1 MAGGPIA
8 LLALSGAARRA
19 ATVVALATLGFSPAG
34 ARHPGEITAAV
45 RSYRGAHELAILREF
60 ADFLSIPNLASD
72 DANIRRNAAA
82 VVALLEKRGVRATL
96 LDGEGG
102 PPAVYGELPA
112 GDPKAKRTVVFYAH
126 YDGQPVD
133 PARWSGKPWEPVV
146 RDAPPESGGKDIA
159 WAALKSPVDPKLL
172 VYARSASDDKAAI
185 VGMATA
191 LDALRAVRR
200 LPSVN
205 VRFFFEGEE
214 EAGSPHLAEI
224 LRRNR
229 DRLASDLWLF
239 CDGPVHQSGRK
250 AVFFG
255 TRGIIGVDL
264 TAYGAV
270 RRLHSGHYGN
280 WSPNPAADLATLVA
294 SMRDGEGRITI
305 PGFADGVR
313 PPTDAE
319 RRAIAETPDVD
330 AALKRELAL
339 GRTEGDGQRIEERI
353 LLPALNVRGFAS
365 GDVGE
370 KATNSIPTEA
380 TVSIDFR
387 LVPDLTPE
395 TVRSKVEDFLRTRG
409 FFLVRETPDAAT
421 RLAHP
426 RVLKVEWG
434 SGYPATRTS
443 MDLPVSRAV
452 VKVLSDATGGPVVR
466 LPTLGG
472 SGPNYLFE
480 EILKAP
486 VLVVPIA
493 NHDNNQHA
501 SNENIRIGNFWDG
514 IEMYAALMNGLGREW
529 R

>member
-1 MAGGPIA
+1 
-8 LLALSGAARRA
+8 
-19 ATVVALATLGFSPAG
+19 VVALATLGVFPAAARDAGQRNGG
-34 ARHPGEITAAV
+34 AITAAV
-45 RSYRGAHELAILREF
+45 RSYRAAHELAILREF
-60 ADFLSIPNLASD
+60 ADLLSIPNLASD
-72 DANIRRNAAA
+72 DQNIRRNAAA
-82 VVALLEKRGVRATL
+82 IAALLEKRGVRVTL

-112 GDPKAKRTVVFYAH
+112 RGATRTVVFYAH

-133 PARWSGKPWEPVV
+133 PARWTGKPWEPVV
-146 RDAPPESGGKDIA
+146 RDATPESGGKDIP
-159 WAALKSPVDPKLL
+159 WSALTAPVDPKYL

-191 LDALRAVRR
+191 LDALAAAGR

-205 VRFFFEGEE
+205 VKFFFEGEE
-214 EAGSPHLAEI
+214 EAGSPHLSEI
-224 LRRNR
+224 LRRNL

-255 TRGIIGVDL
+255 TRGIIDVEI

-280 WSPNPAADLATLVA
+280 WSPNPAADLAGLVA
-294 SMRDGEGRITI
+294 SMRDGEGRISI
-305 PGFADGVR
+305 PGFAADVR
-313 PPTDAE
+313 SPTDAE

-330 AALKRELAL
+330 AALKRELGL
-339 GRTEGDGQRIEERI
+339 GRTEGGGERIEARI
-353 LLPALNVRGFAS
+353 LLPALNVRGFAA

-395 TVRSKVEDFLRTRG
+395 TVRAKVEDFLRARG
-409 FFLVRETPDAAT
+409 FFLVRETPDVAT
-421 RLAHP
+421 RLSHP

-452 VKVLSDATGGPVVR
+452 VKVLSDATGAPVVR

-480 EILKAP
+480 QILKAP
-486 VLVVPIA
+486 VLGVPIA

-514 IEMYAALMNGLGREW
+514 IEIYAALMAGLGKAW

>member
-1 MAGGPIA
+1 VKRFFLVALTAALVAAGG
-8 LLALSGAARRA
+8 RA
-19 ATVVALATLGFSPAG
+19 EPPADTLVGK
-34 ARHPGEITAAV
+34 V
-45 RSYRGAHELAILREF
+45 RSYRAAHELAILREF
-60 ADFLSIPNLASD
+60 ADLLAIPNLASD

-82 VVALLEKRGVRATL
+82 IVALLEKRGVRATL

-112 GDPKAKRTVVFYAH
+112 PGAKRTVVFYAH

-133 PARWSGKPWEPVV
+133 PARWAGKPWEPVV
-146 RDAPPESGGKDIA
+146 RDAPPGSGGKDIA
-159 WAALKSPVDPKLL
+159 WPSLASPVDPKYL

-185 VGMATA
+185 VGLATA
-191 LDALRAVRR
+191 LDALRAAGRS
-200 LPSVN
+200 PSVN
-205 VRFFFEGEE
+205 VKFFFEGEE
-214 EAGSPHLAEI
+214 EAGSPHLEDI

-255 TRGIIGVDL
+255 TRGVVDVEI

-280 WSPNPAADLATLVA
+280 WAPNPAAELAGLIA
-294 SMRDGEGRITI
+294 SMRDAEGRVTI
-305 PGFADGVR
+305 PGFADDVR
-313 PPTDAE
+313 PPSEAE
-319 RRAIAETPDVD
+319 RRAVAAAPDVES
-330 AALKRELAL
+330 ALKQELGLA
-339 GRTEGDGQRIEERI
+339 RTEGGDRIEARI
-353 LLPALNVRGFAS
+353 LAPALNVRGFAA

-387 LVPDLTPE
+387 VVPDLTPE
-395 TVRSKVEDFLRTRG
+395 KVRAKVEEFLRSRG
-409 FFLVRETPDAAT
+409 FFLVRDTPEMAI

-426 RVLKVEWG
+426 RLLKVEWG

-443 MDLPVSRAV
+443 MNLPVSRAV
-452 VKVLSDATGGPVVR
+452 VRILSDASGAPVVS

-480 EILKAP
+480 RILKAP
-486 VLVVPIA
+486 VIGVPIA

-514 IEMYAALMNGLGREW
+514 IEMYAALMAGLGVGW
-529 R
+529 

>member
-1 MAGGPIA
+1 VKRFFLVALTAALVAAGGRAGP
-8 LLALSGAARRA
+8 AAD
-19 ATVVALATLGFSPAG
+19 TLVGK
-34 ARHPGEITAAV
+34 V
-45 RSYRGAHELAILREF
+45 RSYRAAHELAILREL
-60 ADFLSIPNLASD
+60 ADLLAIPNLASD

-82 VVALLEKRGVRATL
+82 IVALLEKRGVRATL

-112 GDPKAKRTVVFYAH
+112 PGAKRTVVFYAH

-133 PARWSGKPWEPVV
+133 PARWAGKPWDPVV
-146 RDAPPESGGKDIA
+146 RDAPPGSGGKDIA
-159 WAALKSPVDPKLL
+159 WPSLASPVDRKYLL
-172 VYARSASDDKAAI
+172 YARSASDDKAAI
-185 VGMATA
+185 VGLATA
-191 LDALRAVRR
+191 LDALRAAGRS
-200 LPSVN
+200 PSVN
-205 VRFFFEGEE
+205 VKFFFEGEE
-214 EAGSPHLAEI
+214 EAGSPHLEAI

-255 TRGIIGVDL
+255 TRGVIDAEI

-280 WSPNPAADLATLVA
+280 WAPNPASELAGLIA
-294 SMRDGEGRITI
+294 SMRDAEGRVTI
-305 PGFADGVR
+305 PGFADDVR
-313 PPTDAE
+313 PPTEAE
-319 RRAIAETPDVD
+319 RRAIAAAPDVES
-330 AALKRELAL
+330 ALKQELGLA
-339 GRTEGDGQRIEERI
+339 RTEGGDRIEARI
-353 LLPALNVRGFAS
+353 LAPALNVRGFAA

-387 LVPDLTPE
+387 VVPDLTPE
-395 TVRSKVEDFLRTRG
+395 KVRAKVEEFLRSRG
-409 FFLVRETPDAAT
+409 FFLVRDTPEMAI

-426 RVLKVEWG
+426 RLLKVEWG

-443 MDLPVSRAV
+443 MNLPVSRAV
-452 VKVLSDATGGPVVR
+452 VRILSDAGGAPVVS

-480 EILKAP
+480 QILKAP
-486 VLVVPIA
+486 VIGVPIA

-514 IEMYAALMNGLGREW
+514 IEMYAALMAGLGVGW
-529 R
+529 

>member
-1 MAGGPIA
+1 VKRFFLVTLTAALVAAGG
-8 LLALSGAARRA
+8 RA
-19 ATVVALATLGFSPAG
+19 EPASDTLVGK
-34 ARHPGEITAAV
+34 V
-45 RSYRGAHELAILREF
+45 RSYRAAHELAILREF
-60 ADFLSIPNLASD
+60 ADLLAIPNLASD
-72 DANIRRNAAA
+72 DVNIRRNAAA
-82 VVALLEKRGVRATL
+82 IVALLEKRGVRATL
-96 LDGEGG
+96 LNGEGG

-112 GDPKAKRTVVFYAH
+112 PGAKRTVVFYAH

-133 PARWSGKPWEPVV
+133 PARWTGKPWEPVV
-146 RDAPPESGGKDIA
+146 RDAPPGSGGKDIA
-159 WAALKSPVDPKLL
+159 WPSLASPVDPKYL

-185 VGMATA
+185 VGLATA
-191 LDALRAVRR
+191 LDALRAAGRS
-200 LPSVN
+200 PSVN
-205 VRFFFEGEE
+205 VKFFFEGEE
-214 EAGSPHLAEI
+214 EAGSPHLAEV

-229 DRLASDLWLF
+229 DRLVSDLWLF
-239 CDGPVHQSGRK
+239 CDGPVHQSGKK

-255 TRGIIGVDL
+255 TRGVIDVEI

-280 WSPNPAADLATLVA
+280 WAPNPAAELAVLIA
-294 SMRDGEGRITI
+294 SMRDAEGRITI
-305 PGFADGVR
+305 PGFADDVR
-313 PPTDAE
+313 PPTEAE
-319 RRAIAETPDVD
+319 RSAIAAAPEVE
-330 AALKRELAL
+330 AALKQELGLA
-339 GRTEGDGQRIEERI
+339 RTEGGDRIEARI
-353 LLPALNVRGFAS
+353 LSPALNVRGFAA

-387 LVPDLTPE
+387 VVPDLTPE
-395 TVRSKVEDFLRTRG
+395 KVRAKVEEFLRSRG
-409 FFLVRETPDAAT
+409 FFLVRDTPEMAT

-426 RVLKVEWG
+426 RLLRVAWG

-443 MDLPVSRAV
+443 LDLPVSRAV
-452 VKVLSDATGGPVVR
+452 VQILSDASGAPVVS

-480 EILKAP
+480 QILEAP
-486 VLVVPIA
+486 VIGVPIA

-514 IEMYAALMNGLGREW
+514 IEIYASLMAGLGEAW